1 MTNND
6 QASSPLEDVFL
17 NQYNLILLAGTVAFA
32 FALRTPVPIFAGLCA
47 EGVWLFLGTQVPPL
61 RAAARAHRA
70 YVTAARTA
78 SSSVA
83 GGPLTTAGPAARFTV
98 TLNGGLGASTQVA
111 ADLAAFSDRLRAHG
125 HPSYAAWDV
134 KLQAV
139 LATYQQLSAEHARAS
154 AAFGALQAAG
164 KEQSVDALERSLASA
179 QDAAARMALR
189 RALSQAQRRVRDS
202 QALEQELQS
211 LDERLARIAEGIRRL
226 PSLPV
231 SSWDAL
237 PAWLDEINALAARAA
252 EPRELMSAR
261 GSAPAV
267 RVTGTY
273 FTEPEKP

>member
-1 MTNND
+1 MTHD
-6 QASSPLEDVFL
+6 AQASTPLADVFL

-32 FALRTPVPIFAGLCA
+32 LALATPVPIFAGLCA

-70 YVTAARTA
+70 SVTAPPAGTGGLA
-78 SSSVA
+78 GTVA
-83 GGPLTTAGPAARFTV
+83 TGGAAARFTV
-98 TLNGGLGASTQVA
+98 TLPSGLGASTQVA
-111 ADLAAFSDRLRAHG
+111 ADLAAFSDRLRAQG

-134 KLQAV
+134 KLQSL

-154 AAFGALQAAG
+154 AAVAALQAAG
-164 KEQSVDALERSLASA
+164 KEQSIDSLERSLASA
-179 QDAAARMALR
+179 QDAATRMALR
-189 RALSQAQRRVRDS
+189 RALSQAQRRVREG
-202 QALEQELQS
+202 QVLEQDLQS

-237 PAWLDEINALAARAA
+237 PAWLDEINALGVVRAA

-273 FTEPEKP
+273 FAEPEKP